1 MRPAETKRDRRMAD
15 AFRPRPQ
22 SVSQAKGKQ
31 KIESM
36 EIEEEDSV
44 PQIKIST
51 NDLW

>member
-1 MRPAETKRDRRMAD
+1 MRPAETKRDRRVAD
-15 AFRPRPQ
+15 ALWPIPQ
-22 SVSQAKGKQ
+22 LVSQAKGKQ

-36 EIEEEDSV
+36 EIEEENSV

>member
-1 MRPAETKRDRRMAD
+1 MRPVETKKDRRVAD
-15 AFRPRPQ
+15 VFRPTTQ